1 MIVREDK
8 NMAEKSREKESEQS
22 GKRHGSPLRVF
33 LTIMGVLIILIVG
46 VIVTLNVSPIPGSLL
61 IRKIFDSPPPAPP
74 EDMRYE
80 AEVIV
85 SRDISYGNSG
95 DEVFD
100 LYLPAANKGMESRE
114 SKEGSLP
121 LIIWVHGGA
130 FVGGDKVDVEYL
142 ARALAVNGYA
152 VACINYS
159 RAPEAAY
166 PTPVLQTGLAYVFL
180 TNNKYPGSDRVDT
193 GRVFL
198 AGDSAGAHIAA
209 QFANLQT
216 NLDYRAGFLSAHSIH
231 ESMDFPGLI
240 SKDVLRGV
248 LLYCGPYSMQQLLD
262 AENPMFKVLVHQTG
276 WAYFKDK
283 DPARGQ
289 YSVEADIIQNVTR
302 DFPPAFITDGNTLSF
317 PQHAKE
323 LMARLSALGATYHEL
338 FFDENPALIVHEYQ
352 FDLTKDAGLQALE
365 EALRFLDEQLK

>member
-1 MIVREDK
+1 
-8 NMAEKSREKESEQS
+8 MAEKPRE
-22 GKRHGSPLRVF
+22 KRHGSPLRVL
-33 LTIMGVLIILIVG
+33 LTIMGVLVILIVG
-46 VIVTLNVSPIPGSLL
+46 AIVTLNVSPVPGSLL

-74 EDMRYE
+74 EDMLYE

-85 SRDISYGNSG
+85 SRDIGYGSSG

-100 LYLPAANKGMESRE
+100 LYLPAADEGRESRE
-114 SKEGSLP
+114 GKGNREGKDGLFP

-130 FVGGDKVDVEYL
+130 FVGGDKIDVEYL
-142 ARALAVNGYA
+142 ARALAFNGYA

-166 PTPVLQTGLAYVFL
+166 PAPVLQTGLAYDFL

-216 NLDYRAGFLSAHSIH
+216 NLDYRAGFLSAHSIN
-231 ESMDFPGLI
+231 ESSDFPDLI

-248 LLYCGPYSMQQLLD
+248 LLYCGPYSMQQLLN
-262 AENPMFKVLVHQTG
+262 AENPMFKVLVRQTG

-317 PQHAKE
+317 PQHARE
-323 LMARLSALGATYHEL
+323 LIAKLSELGAAYHEL
-338 FFDENPALIVHEYQ
+338 FFDDNPALIAHEYQ
-352 FDLTKDAGLQALE
+352 FDLKSDAGLLALE
-365 EALRFLDEQLK
+365 AALRFLDEKR